1 MKTNPFTPPATG
13 GYCIPWLP
21 VALLHRRTTAASV
34 ALPEPQDGGRD
45 ALSPGVPLYLGT
57 LSRPRKTRKDHIHRL
72 KLDGDRVRDNAAVCP
87 RTSNRRD
94 HTDAIGNL
102 VDHPYLVVGG
112 RFHETGPSPTGIWA
126 SRLGLAGVVTSNT
139 ESEAFGVFTANRSV
153 PSAERRT
160 GLVCA
165 SSKLAKTGGGA
176 CARVVIRDDR
186 TPSTARNSTAPIAC
200 LANVACL
207 ANGIASPSVSLIRMS
222 TVAYAGFTLT

>member
-1 MKTNPFTPPATG
+1 MKTNSFTPPATG

-87 RTSNRRD
+87 RTRNRRD

-102 VDHPYLVVGG
+102 VDHPYLVVGARIHGDGPQSDWNLGEQTGTGWRRYVENGEGGVRGVHGKQKRAIRRKAHRVGLRLLEIGKDRRRRLRPRSHTG
-112 RFHETGPSPTGIWA
+112 R
-126 SRLGLAGVVTSNT
+126 
-139 ESEAFGVFTANRSV
+139 
-153 PSAERRT
+153 
-160 GLVCA
+160 
-165 SSKLAKTGGGA
+165 
-176 CARVVIRDDR
+176 
-186 TPSTARNSTAPIAC
+186 
-200 LANVACL
+200 
-207 ANGIASPSVSLIRMS
+207 
-222 TVAYAGFTLT
+222 